1 MDVLGI
7 IAAVFGFIGSGYG
20 LYGVVTVKAQRRKAE
35 EEANKVRGEVKTNEL
50 DNVQDAIKIWR
61 EMAEEMVESLKT
73 ERDEYKRSYIEVQ
86 KHNAEM
92 QKQMEAIRKELTR
105 LANINGKMVKLLDKI
120 TPENLS
126 EMVETIKKLHEE

>member
-1 MDVLGI
+1 MDIIGI
-7 IAAVFGFIGSGYG
+7 IATVFGFVGSGYG
-20 LYGVVTVKAQRRKAE
+20 LYGVVTVKAHRRKAE

-50 DNVQDAIKIWR
+50 DNVQEAIKIWR
-61 EMAEEMVESLKT
+61 EMAESLKA

-92 QKQMEAIRKELTR
+92 SKQMDAIRKELTR
-105 LANINGKMVKLLDKI
+105 LTNINSKMVKLLDKI

-126 EMVETIKKLHEE
+126 EMVETIKKMHEN

>member
-1 MDVLGI
+1 MDMIGI
-7 IAAVFGFIGSGYG
+7 IATVFGFIGSGYG

-50 DNVQDAIKIWR
+50 DNVQEAIKIWR
-61 EMAEEMVESLKT
+61 EMAESLKA
-73 ERDEYKRSYIEVQ
+73 ERDEYKRSYLEVQ

-92 QKQMEAIRKELTR
+92 SKQMDAIRKELTR
-105 LANINGKMVKLLDKI
+105 LTNINSKMVKLLDKI

-126 EMVETIKKLHEE
+126 EMVETIKKMHEN

>member
-1 MDVLGI
+1 MDIIGI
-7 IAAVFGFIGSGYG
+7 IATVFGFVGSGYG
-20 LYGVVTVKAQRRKAE
+20 IYGVVTIKAQRRKAE

-50 DNVQDAIKIWR
+50 DNVQEAIKIWR
-61 EMAEEMVESLKT
+61 EMAESLKA

-92 QKQMEAIRKELTR
+92 SKQMDAIRKELTR
-105 LANINGKMVKLLDKI
+105 LTNINSKMVKLLDKI

-126 EMVETIKKLHEE
+126 EMVETIKKMHEN